1 MPDSHEMQ
9 KRYFTAQLEKF
20 KEKPELYSDMIKDC
34 EYYLKM
40 LEETGSPAAFK
51 RKVNQ
56 TGNMVSAAKANALC
70 RYRNRLHVY
79 MALGQEHKADEERQ
93 RIAVVKMAESHG
105 ELSSLIEEFEGKT
118 DIGSKENKALNFL
131 SSVMAALFQLCSDGR
146 GSRDESRDLAVFK
159 KYWRMMKEVDP
170 EISWER
176 IMTYKPYRDRLPF
189 TDRQMSFIERKFREV
204 ENG

>member
-1 MPDSHEMQ
+1 MPNSHEMQ

-20 KEKPELYSDMIKDC
+20 KEKPELHSDMIKDC
-34 EYYLKM
+34 EYYLEM
-40 LEETGSPAAFK
+40 LEETGSPGAFK

-56 TGNMVSAAKANALC
+56 TGNMVSTAKANALC
-70 RYRNRLHVY
+70 KYQNRLHVY
-79 MALGQEHKADEERQ
+79 MALGQEHKAEEERQ
-93 RIAVVKMAESHG
+93 RIAGVKMAESHAD
-105 ELSSLIEEFEGKT
+105 LSSLIQEFENKT

-131 SSVMAALFQLCSDGR
+131 SSVTSSLFQLCTDGR
-146 GSRDESRDLAVFK
+146 GSGAETSDLAVFK
-159 KYWRMMKEVDP
+159 EYWRMFKEVDP

-189 TDRQMSFIERKFREV
+189 TDRQMGFLERKFREV